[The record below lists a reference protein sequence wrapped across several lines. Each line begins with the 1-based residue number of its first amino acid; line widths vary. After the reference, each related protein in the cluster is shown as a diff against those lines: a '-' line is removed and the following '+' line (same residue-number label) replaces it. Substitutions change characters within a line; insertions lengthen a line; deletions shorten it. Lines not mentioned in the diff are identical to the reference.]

1 MSGVYNKNGKE
12 TTSYRFNEQCYLMQ
26 NLEDLASFNQSIDN
40 KYRNL
45 ISIDNG
51 NHLLM
56 NKVYGTGFGSLFD
69 ISTPQIGLLVP
80 TIRLFKIYP
89 NGNEIEI
96 KFQDHIDPLDL
107 DNILL
112 RNQRR
117 PSAVGLKKLSWED
130 LGKQPALTGLSF
142 RAALELELS
151 DLSDLFKEIQG
162 EGETSYKIADLVSF
176 APTLKLNEGEAEEEV
191 NPDFFRVKMI
201 VGWAE
206 PPANEL
212 FNKSLRDA
220 IRNNQLHLF
229 LNLTNFTIDYKETG
243 QIGLSIDYV
252 GYIEGVLYDPRT
264 DILGYNQKDFE
275 SLEERLKK
283 AENDRE
289 ELEKFEKNSID
300 KAHEKFL
307 DVNVQK
313 GIIKEEIENIH
324 KEKREKIRIERSQLY
339 EKFVNDLYDR
349 RKIYHLDI
357 PWEEIKTFVED
368 AEVKKGSPK
377 PKKQSDAEIQEA
389 KQKVSR
395 LLAEGGNSDNLVQYV
410 AVNDVK
416 NPKSPNE
423 TRVNFVFLGDIL
435 DVALEAFYR
444 QDTTVVAE
452 IQQQLKREDYKFL
465 FGSFNF
471 ENPNIPDQVINIPM
485 VDIPISLN
493 VFIAW
498 WLRNVIDL
506 QRTRLSIKDFFREF
520 LTSVVINTL
529 TLECFGEDYRPGMY
543 EFYFNILS
551 FPKMDDSLI
560 SGKRIKLE
568 DIDFTKLRKGGHKGA
583 DEYNHFLLCGIL
595 GTKVKYDEF
604 PSKAKDHSNGIYW
617 MRVGMDSGLVKKITF
632 AKTQMKYFKEAAIA
646 GSFAENKGDIL
657 RSEPYNAEITLV
669 GNNIF
674 KPGMT
679 IYIDPYSLGFRGS
692 VPRNAL
698 RIGGYYKVIKVSNSI
713 GMANFET
720 KLNAVAELNMPNLK
734 NKGEKPSPPTSPPI
748 DEVK

>member
-1 MSGVYNKNGKE
+1 MSGAYNKNGKE

-89 NGNEIEI
+89 NGKEVEF

-112 RNQRR
+112 ENQRR

-142 RAALELELS
+142 RASLDLEVS
-151 DLSDLFKEIQG
+151 DIADLFNEFQG
-162 EGETSYKIADLVSF
+162 EGGASYKIADLVSF
-176 APTLKLNEGEAEEEV
+176 APTLKLNEEEAEEEV

-206 PPANEL
+206 PSANEL

-275 SLEERLKK
+275 SLEDRLKGFEEDRK
-283 AENDRE
+283 AVEKYE
-289 ELEKFEKNSID
+289 EKSLESTEEIHQRKT
-300 KAHEKFL
+300 L
-307 DVNVQK
+307 
-313 GIIKEEIENIH
+313 IKEEIENIH

-349 RKIYHLDI
+349 RKIYYLDI
-357 PWEEIKTFVED
+357 PWEEIKTFDKDE
-368 AEVKKGSPK
+368 EVKKGGPK
-377 PKKQSDAEIQEA
+377 PKKQNDAELQEA
-389 KQKVSR
+389 KQKFSR
-395 LLAEGGNSDNLVQYV
+395 LLAEGDNFGTLSKYG
-410 AVNDVK
+410 AVNDII
-416 NPKSPNE
+416 NPKSSNE
-423 TRVNFVFLGDIL
+423 YRVNFVFLGDIL

-444 QDTTVVAE
+444 QDTTVVTE

-471 ENPNIPDQVINIPM
+471 ENPNIPNQVINIPM

-506 QRTRLSIKDFFREF
+506 QRTRLSIKDFLREF

-529 TLECFGEDYRPGMY
+529 TLECFGENYQPGMY

-583 DEYNHFLLCGIL
+583 EEYNHFLLCGIL

-604 PSKAKDHSNGIYW
+604 PSRAKDHANGIYW

-657 RSEPYNAEITLV
+657 KSEPYNAEITLV

-679 IYIDPYSLGFRGS
+679 IYIDPYSLGFRGA

-713 GMANFET
+713 GLANFET
-720 KLNAVAELNMPNLK
+720 KLSAVAELNMPNLK
-734 NKGEKPSPPTSPPI
+734 NKGEKPATSTSPPI
-748 DEVK
+748 VEVKQ